1 VRDDAERWLRSL
13 PKELAPH
20 REVMRALM
28 REAER
33 DPAIRVLVVGCSLGR
48 GAADELS
55 DVDAMYAVVDT
66 AWRDAVRES
75 AGVVRR
81 VGDVIDMHQQ
91 IIEPANRELLPYQ
104 HTFAQYASG
113 VQLDLVVAIAR
124 DHQAP
129 RPDWIVLYDPDGRI
143 VGEAKA
149 GAATEEQVRRWMHV
163 ALVHLSACAK
173 YLTRGSLWEANAQL
187 DAARAELWR
196 LWAVAERIVDPQYGL
211 TAVLDALDAPMPENI
226 EATVAGLDRRALRSA
241 AMSCGE
247 ILVWTWPR
255 AISTVATADLAMPPL
270 AEWVLKQL
278 RDVAT

>member
-1 VRDDAERWLRSL
+1 MRDDAERWLRSL

-33 DPAIRVLVVGCSLGR
+33 DPAIRVLVVGCSIGR

-66 AWRDAVRES
+66 AWRDALRES
-75 AGVVRR
+75 AGLVRR
-81 VGDVIDMHQQ
+81 VGDVVDMHQQ
-91 IIEPANRELLPYQ
+91 IIEPANRELPPYQ
-104 HTFAQYASG
+104 HTFAQYTSG

-124 DHQAP
+124 DQQAP

-149 GAATEEQVRRWMHV
+149 GAATDEQVRRWMHV

-196 LWAVAERIVDPQYGL
+196 LWAVAERIADPQYGL
-211 TAVLDALDAPMPENI
+211 TAVLDAPDAPMPENI

-255 AISTVATADLAMPPL
+255 AISAVATADLAMPPL

>member
-1 VRDDAERWLRSL
+1 MRADADRWLRSL

-20 REVMRALM
+20 REVLLGLM

-33 DPAIRVLVVGCSLGR
+33 DPGIRVLVVGCSIGR

-66 AWRDAVRES
+66 AWNDALRDS

-91 IIEPANRELLPYQ
+91 IIDPANRELPPYQ

-113 VQLDLVVAIAR
+113 VQLDLVVALAR
-124 DHQAP
+124 ERQAP

-143 VGEAKA
+143 VGEAKSNP
-149 GAATEEQVRRWMHV
+149 ATEEQVRQWMHI

-173 YLTRGSLWEANAQL
+173 HLTRGSLWEANAQL

-196 LWAVAERIVDPQYGL
+196 LWAVAERIADPQYGL
-211 TAVLDALDAPMPENI
+211 TAVLDAPDAPMPENV

-247 ILVWTWPR
+247 LLVWTWPR

-278 RDVAT
+278 REVAT

>member
-1 VRDDAERWLRSL
+1 VRADADRWLRSL
-13 PKELAPH
+13 PNELAPH
-20 REVMRALM
+20 REVMLGLM

-33 DPAIRVLVVGCSLGR
+33 DPGIRVLVVGCSIGR

-66 AWRDAVRES
+66 AWNDALRDS

-91 IIEPANRELLPYQ
+91 IIDPADRALPPYQ

-113 VQLDLVVAIAR
+113 VQLDLVVALAR
-124 DHQAP
+124 DRQAP

-143 VGEAKA
+143 VGEAKSS
-149 GAATEEQVRRWMHV
+149 AATEEHVRQWMHI
-163 ALVHLSACAK
+163 ALVHLSMCAK

-196 LWAVAERIVDPQYGL
+196 LWAVAERIADPQYGL
-211 TAVLDALDAPMPENI
+211 TAVLDAPDAPMPDNI

-247 ILVWTWPR
+247 LLVWTWPR

>member
-33 DPAIRVLVVGCSLGR
+33 DPAIRVLVVGCSIGR

-66 AWRDAVRES
+66 AWRDALRES
-75 AGVVRR
+75 AGLVRR
-81 VGDVIDMHQQ
+81 VGDVVDMHQQ
-91 IIEPANRELLPYQ
+91 IIEPANRELPPYQ

-124 DHQAP
+124 DQQAP

-149 GAATEEQVRRWMHV
+149 GAATDEQVRRWMHV

-196 LWAVAERIVDPQYGL
+196 LWAVAERIAEPQYGL
-211 TAVLDALDAPMPENI
+211 TAVLDAPDAPMPENI

-255 AISTVATADLAMPPL
+255 AISAVATADLAMPPL

>member
-1 VRDDAERWLRSL
+1 VRAEADRWLRSL
-13 PKELAPH
+13 PSELAPH
-20 REVMRALM
+20 REVMLGLM

-33 DPAIRVLVVGCSLGR
+33 DPGIRVLVVGCSIGR

-55 DVDAMYAVVDT
+55 DVDAMYAVVDN
-66 AWRDAVRES
+66 AWNDVLRDS
-75 AGVVRR
+75 AGIVRR
-81 VGDVIDMHQQ
+81 VGDVVDMHQQ
-91 IIEPANRELLPYQ
+91 IIDPADRELPPYQ

-113 VQLDLVVAIAR
+113 VQLDLVVALAR
-124 DHQAP
+124 EHQAP

-143 VGEAKA
+143 VGEAKSSP
-149 GAATEEQVRRWMHV
+149 ATEEQVRQWMHI
-163 ALVHLSACAK
+163 ALVHLSMCAK

-196 LWAVAERIVDPQYGL
+196 LWAVAERIADPQYGL
-211 TAVLDALDAPMPENI
+211 TAVLDAPDAPMPENI

-241 AMSCGE
+241 AMSCAE
-247 ILVWTWPR
+247 LLVWTWPR
-255 AISTVATADLAMPPL
+255 AISAVATADLAMPPL

>member
-55 DVDAMYAVVDT
+55 DVDAMYAVVDI
-66 AWRDAVRES
+66 AWRDALRES
-75 AGVVRR
+75 AGLVRR
-81 VGDVIDMHQQ
+81 VGDVVDMHQQ
-91 IIEPANRELLPYQ
+91 IIEPANRELPPYQ

-113 VQLDLVVAIAR
+113 VQLDLVVAVAR
-124 DHQAP
+124 DQQAP

-149 GAATEEQVRRWMHV
+149 GATTDEQVRGWMHV

-196 LWAVAERIVDPQYGL
+196 LWAVAERIADPQYGL
-211 TAVLDALDAPMPENI
+211 TAVLDAPDAPMPENI

-241 AMSCGE
+241 AMTCAE

-255 AISTVATADLAMPPL
+255 AISAVATADLAMPPL
-270 AEWVLKQL
+270 AEWVLRQL

>member
-1 VRDDAERWLRSL
+1 MREHAERWLRSL
-13 PKELAPH
+13 PIELAPH
-20 REVMRALM
+20 REVMLGLM

-33 DPAIRVLVVGCSLGR
+33 DPGIRVLVVGCSLGR

-55 DVDAMYAVVDT
+55 DVDAMYAVNDT
-66 AWRDAVRES
+66 AWRDTVRDS
-75 AGVVRR
+75 AAVVRR

-91 IIEPANRELLPYQ
+91 IIEPADRGLPAYQ

-113 VQLDLVVAIAR
+113 VQLDLVVAVAR
-124 DHQAP
+124 ERQAP
-129 RPDWIVLYDPDGRI
+129 RPDWIVLYDPDERI
-143 VGEAKA
+143 AGEPKA
-149 GAATEEQVRRWMHV
+149 SAATEAQVRQWMHV

-187 DAARAELWR
+187 DAARGELWR
-196 LWAVAERIVDPQYGL
+196 LWAVAERIADPQYGL
-211 TAVLDALDAPMPENI
+211 TAVLDAPDAPMPENI

-241 AMSCGE
+241 AMACGE
-247 ILVWTWPR
+247 LLVWIWPR
-255 AISTVATADLAMPPL
+255 AISTVTTADLAMPPL

>member
-1 VRDDAERWLRSL
+1 VRAEAERWLHSL
-13 PKELAPH
+13 PEELAPH
-20 REVMRALM
+20 REVMLGLM

-33 DPAIRVLVVGCSLGR
+33 DPGIRVLVVGCSIGR

-66 AWRDAVRES
+66 AWNDTLRDS

-91 IIEPANRELLPYQ
+91 IIDPADRGLPPYQ

-113 VQLDLVVAIAR
+113 VQLDLVVALAR
-124 DHQAP
+124 ERQAP

-143 VGEAKA
+143 VGEPKSS
-149 GAATEEQVRRWMHV
+149 AATEEHVRQWMHI

-196 LWAVAERIVDPQYGL
+196 LWAVAERIADPQYGL
-211 TAVLDALDAPMPENI
+211 TAVLDAPDAPMPENI

-247 ILVWTWPR
+247 LLVWTWPR
-255 AISTVATADLAMPPL
+255 AISAVATADLAMPPL

-278 RDVAT
+278 KDVAT

>member
-1 VRDDAERWLRSL
+1 
-13 PKELAPH
+13 
-20 REVMRALM
+20 VMLALM

-55 DVDAMYAVVDT
+55 DVDAMYAVADT

-75 AGVVRR
+75 AAVVRR

-91 IIEPANRELLPYQ
+91 IIEPANRELPPYQ

-113 VQLDLVVAIAR
+113 VQLDLVVAVAR

-149 GAATEEQVRRWMHV
+149 VAATEEQVRRWMHI

-196 LWAVAERIVDPQYGL
+196 LWAVAERIADPQYGL
-211 TAVLDALDAPMPENI
+211 TAVLDAPDAPMPGNI

-255 AISTVATADLAMPPL
+255 AISAVATADLAMPPL

>member
-1 VRDDAERWLRSL
+1 MRAEAERWLRSL
-13 PKELAPH
+13 PEELAPH
-20 REVMRALM
+20 REVMLALV

-33 DPAIRVLVVGCSLGR
+33 DPGIRVLVVGCSIGR

-66 AWRDAVRES
+66 AWNDALRDS

-91 IIEPANRELLPYQ
+91 IIDPANRELPPYQ

-113 VQLDLVVAIAR
+113 VQLDLVVALAR
-124 DHQAP
+124 ERQAP

-143 VGEAKA
+143 VGDAKST
-149 GAATEEQVRRWMHV
+149 AATEEHVRQWMHI

-196 LWAVAERIVDPQYGL
+196 LWAVAERIADPQYGL
-211 TAVLDALDAPMPENI
+211 TAVLDAPDAPMPENI

-247 ILVWTWPR
+247 LLVWTWPR
-255 AISTVATADLAMPPL
+255 AISAVATADLAMPPL

-278 RDVAT
+278 KDVAT

>member
-1 VRDDAERWLRSL
+1 MRADADRWLRSL
-13 PKELAPH
+13 PRQLGLH
-20 REVMRALM
+20 RELMLALL

-75 AGVVRR
+75 EGVVRR

-91 IIEPANRELLPYQ
+91 IIEPTNRELPPYQ

-113 VQLDLVVAIAR
+113 VQLDLVVAVAR
-124 DHQAP
+124 ERQAP
-129 RPDWIVLYDPDGRI
+129 RPDWIVLYDPDERI

-149 GAATEEQVRRWMHV
+149 SAATEEEVRRWMHI

-187 DAARAELWR
+187 DATRAELWR
-196 LWAVAERIVDPQYGL
+196 LWAVAERIPDPQYGL
-211 TAVLDALDAPMPENI
+211 TAVLDAPDAPMPENI
-226 EATVAGLDRRALRSA
+226 EATIAGLDRRALRSA
-241 AMSCGE
+241 AMTCGE